1 MRMRRNMVLGVAATA
16 LALTGCGAAVSNSGG
31 APGVHVARVA
41 ARNAS
46 MGTSAIALEDL
57 AGVKRHMTWV
67 AGYFAQGPQVDPPG
81 FPDLRD
87 LAKVKRAFERHAV
100 QQARGR

>member
-1 MRMRRNMVLGVAATA
+1 MVLGVAATA

-31 APGVHVARVA
+31 ALGVHVARVA

-46 MGTSAIALEDL
+46 MGTSVIALEDL
-57 AGVKRHMTWV
+57 AGVKRHMTSV
-67 AGYFAQGPQVDPPG
+67 AGYFAQRPQVDPPG
-81 FPDLRD
+81 FPDLRN

>member
-1 MRMRRNMVLGVAATA
+1 MRTQRNLVTGIADAA
-16 LALTGCGAAVSNSGG
+16 LALTGCGAAVSNSGR

-57 AGVKRHMTWV
+57 AGGQAAHDVGGRVFRTAA
-67 AGYFAQGPQVDPPG
+67 AGEPARVPGP
-81 FPDLRD
+81 
-87 LAKVKRAFERHAV
+87 A
-100 QQARGR
+100 

>member
-1 MRMRRNMVLGVAATA
+1 MRTQRNLVTGIAAAA

-67 AGYFAQGPQVDPPG
+67 AGYFAQRPQVNPPG